1 MIRRPPRS
9 TRTDTLFPYTTLVRS
24 RRAAGRRRVR
34 SSKGRAGSCGWRC
47 GSWACAIIAR
57 GDLARG
63 CRPRSLQHGQ
73 RASSGAWSRLQA
85 LDDFLEAGDAAA
97 ADFQRLG
104 AVAQDRVDVAV
115 GLAAQFDQLVARD
128 QAVAVDAHEAL
139 DRKSIV

>member
-1 MIRRPPRS
+1 M
-9 TRTDTLFPYTTLVRS
+9 
-24 RRAAGRRRVR
+24 
-34 SSKGRAGSCGWRC
+34 
-47 GSWACAIIAR
+47 IAR

-63 CRPRSLQHGQ
+63 WRPRSLPHGQ

-128 QAVAVDAHEAL
+128 PAVAVAAPEAFAEL
-139 DRKSIV
+139 LFQRLARFLHQVLPAGVGPTQLLLHALPGGD